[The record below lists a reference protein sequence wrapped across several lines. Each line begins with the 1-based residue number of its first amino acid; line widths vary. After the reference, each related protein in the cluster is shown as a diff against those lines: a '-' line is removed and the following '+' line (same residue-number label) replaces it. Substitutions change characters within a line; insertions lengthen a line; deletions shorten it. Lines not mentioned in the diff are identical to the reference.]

1 MKWFSKN
8 WPALLF
14 IAIMTTIMIFCIY
27 HMAIASLRF
36 IDTDAMK
43 IGIPAL
49 LVASMVAIILKVAKL
64 IRNSK

>member
-8 WPALLF
+8 WSALLF

-27 HMAIASLRF
+27 HMAIVSLQF